1 MHLRD
6 LHVREGILYYSIT
19 DPLTSSLSTEF
30 YDWIDKMEA
39 PSMIPEPRSF
49 MINSR
54 FRADMVYYRSIVLD
68 TMSTMSST

>member
-1 MHLRD
+1 MHLGD
-6 LHVREGILYYSIT
+6 LHVRGEILYYSIT

-30 YDWIDKMEA
+30 YGWIDKMEA
-39 PSMIPEPRSF
+39 SSMIPEPRSF

-54 FRADMVYYRSIVLD
+54 FRTDMVYCRSIVLD